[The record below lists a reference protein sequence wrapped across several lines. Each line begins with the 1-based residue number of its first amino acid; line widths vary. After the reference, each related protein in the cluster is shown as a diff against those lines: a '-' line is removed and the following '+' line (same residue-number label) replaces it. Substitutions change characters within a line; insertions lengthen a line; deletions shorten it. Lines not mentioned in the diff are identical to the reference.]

1 MRITF
6 FVTAALLA
14 VSQAASLPGSCSDQS
29 YVEISAEVG
38 DDVNLCTLSGQ
49 LQGAQK
55 EKEDTAEAELKK
67 AQEMLDKAKKAQED
81 ADKAKT
87 DADTAQAKADSLA
100 GSTAKARE
108 AISDAQAKK
117 D

>member
-1 MRITF
+1 
-6 FVTAALLA
+6 
-14 VSQAASLPGSCSDQS
+14 
-29 YVEISAEVG
+29 
-38 DDVNLCTLSGQ
+38 
-49 LQGAQK
+49 
-55 EKEDTAEAELKK
+55 
-67 AQEMLDKAKKAQED
+67 MLDKAKKAQED

-87 DADTAQAKADSLA
+87 EADTAQAKADSLA